1 MAESKSV
8 KRKFDDVAK
17 AESKPS
23 GTKKFAGHWS
33 QGLLASMNDPDLIV
47 EKDDKLTVI
56 KDKYPKAKHHFLVMP
71 KETIPNLKSLKQ
83 EHLDLLKH
91 MEKIARDVAQR
102 TDKKIKFRFGYHAV
116 PSMSHLHLHAISQD
130 FDSPSLKTKKHWNSF
145 TSPYFVDS
153 SEVIKRLE
161 KEHKVDFNQKENTEY
176 LSLDLKCH
184 VCGRPMKNMPS
195 LKSHIRTH
203 SYTCDS

>member
-1 MAESKSV
+1 PKV
-8 KRKFDDVAK
+8 KVDERTHPVLYLTVSSFGILRPHLLFAK
-17 AESKPS
+17 RYVSRMRS

-56 KDKYPKAKHHFLVMP
+56 KDK
-71 KETIPNLKSLKQ
+71 
-83 EHLDLLKH
+83 
-91 MEKIARDVAQR
+91 